1 MPTTRED
8 VLKAAMELHEADR
21 LLLATEL
28 MDTISDD
35 LPGWSIDDPDFPGD
49 LERRAN
55 DGSPG
60 IPWETVQAQLRADLN
75 R

>member
-1 MPTTRED
+1 MISPRED
-8 VLKAAMELHEADR
+8 VLKSAMALSETDR

-28 MDTISDD
+28 LETVSEDEA
-35 LPGWSIDDPDFPGD
+35 GWSLDDPEFLDE

-60 IPWETVQAQLRADLN
+60 VPWEAVKAQLRSDLEG
-75 R
+75 

>member
-1 MPTTRED
+1 MNREQL
-8 VLKAAMELHEADR
+8 LKSAMELSEADR

-28 MDTISDD
+28 METVSEDS
-35 LPGWSIDDPDFPGD
+35 PGWSIHDPEFHAEI
-49 LERRAN
+49 ERRAA

-75 R
+75 P